1 MVQPQEQDASL
12 KKEYRMA
19 AGAID
24 FRDILKDIPAG
35 AWVAV
40 ELYRVIAYGADMQ
53 QVLAEA
59 RRKGVQNPIIV
70 KVPDRQEALF
80 L

>member
-1 MVQPQEQDASL
+1 
-12 KKEYRMA
+12 MA
-19 AGAID
+19 ALAINLS
-24 FRDILKDIPAG
+24 DILKDIPAG

-40 ELYRVIAYGADMQ
+40 EQYRVVAYGADMQ

-59 RRKGVQNPIIV
+59 RKRGAREPLIL

-80 L
+80 F

>member
-1 MVQPQEQDASL
+1 
-12 KKEYRMA
+12 MA
-19 AGAID
+19 AVAID
-24 FRDILKDIPAG
+24 FNDILKGIPAG

-40 ELYRVIAYGADMQ
+40 EQYRVVAYGADMQ

-59 RRKGVQNPIIV
+59 RRKGVRDPIIV
-70 KVPDRQEALF
+70 KVPDRRETLF